1 MQFVSRD
8 GTCHT
13 QPVECAS
20 HQTGQVRQF
29 EKTHGVGPGRTTD
42 AERANPILR
51 NDAWKPGRLASMWAH
66 VTQSEERAAAELVN
80 EVVVTERVVDA
91 LCCRGSRNTKASGE
105 LANGQTDGGRS
116 PK

>member
-1 MQFVSRD
+1 
-8 GTCHT
+8 
-13 QPVECAS
+13 
-20 HQTGQVRQF
+20 
-29 EKTHGVGPGRTTD
+29 
-42 AERANPILR
+42 
-51 NDAWKPGRLASMWAH
+51 MWAH

-91 LCCRGSRNTKASGE
+91 LCCRGSRNTKASAE